1 MKTFVISGAGTGIG
15 RAMAQSLSHLHGGS
29 RCILLGRREEPL
41 LETQKSL
48 SPNGESIVLSV
59 DVSQKD
65 QLQQKI
71 KDLRLEAMH
80 LSGVV
85 ANAGI
90 GGENH
95 YGVDDRWQEII
106 DVNLTGSYNLVNA
119 CLPALRANG
128 GEYKNVVFISS
139 ILARMGVPYYS
150 AYCASKAGVLGLM
163 RSWASQWAREK
174 ILVNAICP
182 GWVDT
187 QMARQGIELLAQ
199 HQKKDF
205 SQAHSEQ
212 MSLVPTGKM
221 SRPEELG
228 DFVAFLFS
236 GQQTSMTGQEL
247 HINNGAW
254 G

>member
-15 RAMAQSLSHLHGGS
+15 RAIAQSLCQLHGGS
-29 RCILLGRREEPL
+29 RCVLLGRREEPL
-41 LETQKSL
+41 RETQKSL
-48 SPNGESIVLSV
+48 PSGESVVLSV
-59 DVSQKD
+59 DVSQKG
-65 QLQQKI
+65 QLQRKI
-71 KDLRLEAMH
+71 KEVGLEEMQ

-95 YGVDDRWQEII
+95 RGPEDRWQEII

-128 GEYKNVVFISS
+128 GEYRNVLFVSS
-139 ILARMGVPYYS
+139 ILSRMGVPYYS
-150 AYCASKAGVLGLM
+150 AYCASKSGMLGLM
-163 RSWASQWAREK
+163 RSWASEWAREK

-187 QMARQGIELLAQ
+187 DMARQGIELLAQ
-199 HQKKDF
+199 HQKKEF
-205 SQAHSEQ
+205 SQVYAEQ
-212 MSLVPTGKM
+212 MNLVPTGKM

-228 DFVAFLFS
+228 DLIGFLFS
-236 GQQTSMTGQEL
+236 GKQTSITGQEL
-247 HINNGAW
+247 HVNNGAW
-254 G
+254 T